1 MLARLRTKGFLDES
15 KYLEQTSA
23 INAKINR
30 LGCEQRKITQSDD
43 EDDIIDKIKEVAS
56 IIENG
61 IELITKFDEILF
73 ESLIEKI
80 VVIDQNKLEFQLYGG
95 LKFFGIIN

>member
-1 MLARLRTKGFLDES
+1 MT
-15 KYLEQTSA
+15 T
-23 INAKINR
+23 
-30 LGCEQRKITQSDD
+30 
-43 EDDIIDKIKEVAS
+43 
-56 IIENG
+56 
-61 IELITKFDEILF
+61 FDEILF